1 MINFLKKDVFFV
13 TDVQIYNT
21 YIYHLKTIILRFE
34 EFKLNEDL
42 LQGLDS
48 MGFREAT
55 PVQDQTIPVILQDRD
70 LIACAQTGTGKTAAF
85 ILPVIH
91 KIRTENNSGLSTL
104 VIAPTR
110 ELAQQIDQQIQGLGY
125 FASISSIPVYGGGD
139 GVSWAV
145 QKRSLV
151 SGVNIVVA
159 TPGRLIAMLGSS
171 GVDFSSVKYL
181 ILDEADRMLDM
192 GFFDD
197 IMRIISYLPAKRQ
210 TLLFSAT
217 MPPRIEQLASKILK
231 NPVRINLSLSKPA
244 EGIVQQAF
252 VLYENQKEK
261 MLFHILKDPDYESV
275 LVFAS
280 TRIKVKQISELLK
293 SRSLDVKPFH
303 SDLEQNERQEILRL
317 FKNRKLRIIVAT
329 DVLSRGIDVDN
340 ISLVVNFD
348 APGDPED
355 YVHRVG
361 RTARAAK
368 TGKAI
373 TFIGEKEQRKF
384 AQVEKLIGYKVDK
397 PGIPEKLGKTPD
409 YLPEKKQSSGKSNN
423 AVRRNKRQRPK
434 FKRKN

>member
-1 MINFLKKDVFFV
+1 MK
-13 TDVQIYNT
+13 
-21 YIYHLKTIILRFE
+21 FE
-34 EFKLNEDL
+34 DFKLNKDL
-42 LQGLDS
+42 LAGLDS
-48 MGFREAT
+48 MGFSEAT
-55 PVQDQTIPVILQDRD
+55 PVQDRAIPVILEGRD

-85 ILPVIH
+85 ILPLIH

-125 FASISSIPVYGGGD
+125 FASISSIPVFGGGD

-181 ILDEADRMLDM
+181 VLDEADRMLDM

-197 IMRIISYLPAKRQ
+197 IMRIISYLPEKRQ

-217 MPPRIEQLASKILK
+217 MPPRIEQMASKILK
-231 NPVRINLSLSKPA
+231 KPFRINLSLSKPA
-244 EGIVQQAF
+244 EGIIQQAF
-252 VLYENQKEK
+252 VLYEEQKEK
-261 MLFHILKDPDYESV
+261 MLFHILQDPDFESV

-280 TRIKVKQISELLK
+280 TRVKVKQISELLR
-293 SRSLDVKPFH
+293 SRSLDVKAFH
-303 SDLEQNERQEILRL
+303 SDLEQTERQEIIRL

-340 ISLVVNFD
+340 ISLVINFD

-373 TFIGEKEQRKF
+373 TFIGEKEQGKF
-384 AQVEKLIGYKVDK
+384 AQVEKLIGYQVEKSSV
-397 PGIPEKLGKTPD
+397 PEKLGKTPE
-409 YLPEKKQSSGKSNN
+409 YLPERRKPHNKKKNS
-423 AVRRNKRQRPK
+423 
-434 FKRKN
+434 FKRKKRKGAKPGRKN

>member
-1 MINFLKKDVFFV
+1 MK
-13 TDVQIYNT
+13 
-21 YIYHLKTIILRFE
+21 FE
-34 EFKLNEDL
+34 DFKLNKDL
-42 LQGLDS
+42 LEGLDS
-48 MGFREAT
+48 MGFSEAT
-55 PVQDQTIPVILQDRD
+55 PVQDRAIPVILEGRD

-85 ILPVIH
+85 ILPLIH

-125 FASISSIPVYGGGD
+125 FASISSIPVFGGGD

-181 ILDEADRMLDM
+181 VLDEADRMLDM

-197 IMRIISYLPAKRQ
+197 IMRIISYLPEKRQ

-217 MPPRIEQLASKILK
+217 MPPRIEQMASKILK
-231 NPVRINLSLSKPA
+231 KPFRINLSLSKPA
-244 EGIVQQAF
+244 EGIIQQAF
-252 VLYENQKEK
+252 VLYEEQKEK
-261 MLFHILKDPDYESV
+261 MLFHILQDPDFESV

-280 TRIKVKQISELLK
+280 TRVKVKQISELLR
-293 SRSLDVKPFH
+293 SRSLDVKAFH
-303 SDLEQNERQEILRL
+303 SDLEQTERQEIIRL

-340 ISLVVNFD
+340 ISLVINFD

-373 TFIGEKEQRKF
+373 TFIGEKEQGKF
-384 AQVEKLIGYKVDK
+384 AQVEKLIGYQVEKSSV
-397 PGIPEKLGKTPD
+397 PEKLGKTPE
-409 YLPEKKQSSGKSNN
+409 YLPERRKPHNKKKNS
-423 AVRRNKRQRPK
+423 
-434 FKRKN
+434 FKRKKRKGAKPGRKN

>member
-1 MINFLKKDVFFV
+1 VVSFQKTI
-13 TDVQIYNT
+13 
-21 YIYHLKTIILRFE
+21 IYHLKAILLKFE
-34 EFKLNEDL
+34 DFKLNEDL
-42 LQGLDS
+42 LEGLDS
-48 MGFREAT
+48 MGFSDAT
-55 PVQDQTIPVILQDRD
+55 PVQDQAIPVILEGRD

-85 ILPVIH
+85 ILPLIH
-91 KIRTENNSGLSTL
+91 KIRTEQNSGLSTL

-181 ILDEADRMLDM
+181 VLDEADRMLDM

-197 IMRIISYLPAKRQ
+197 IMRIISYLPEKRQ

-217 MPPRIEQLASKILK
+217 MPPRIEQLAAKILK
-231 NPVRINLSLSKPA
+231 KPFRINLSFSKPA

-252 VLYENQKEK
+252 VLYEDQKEK

-280 TRIKVKQISELLK
+280 TRVKVRQISELLK

-303 SDLEQNERQEILRL
+303 SDLEQTERQEILRL

-340 ISLVVNFD
+340 ISLVINFD

-373 TFIGEKEQRKF
+373 TFIGEREQRKF
-384 AQVEKLIGYKVDK
+384 AQVEKLIGYQVDK
-397 PGIPEKLGKTPD
+397 PNVPEKLGKTPE
-409 YLPEKKQSSGKSNN
+409 YLPE
-423 AVRRNKRQRPK
+423 RRNTQNKTNNSFRRKKRQRAKPG
-434 FKRKN
+434 RKN

>member
-1 MINFLKKDVFFV
+1 MK
-13 TDVQIYNT
+13 
-21 YIYHLKTIILRFE
+21 FE
-34 EFKLNEDL
+34 DFKLNEDL
-42 LQGLDS
+42 LEGLDS
-48 MGFREAT
+48 MGYGEAT
-55 PVQDQTIPVILQDRD
+55 PVQDQAIPVILEGRD

-85 ILPVIH
+85 ILPLIH

-125 FASISSIPVYGGGD
+125 FASISSISVYGGGD

-181 ILDEADRMLDM
+181 VLDEADRMLDM

-197 IMRIISYLPAKRQ
+197 IMRIISYLPEKRQ

-231 NPVRINLSLSKPA
+231 KPFRINLSLSKPA
-244 EGIVQQAF
+244 EGIVQQAY
-252 VLYENQKEK
+252 VLYEDQKEK

-280 TRIKVKQISELLK
+280 TRVKVKQISELLRSK
-293 SRSLDVKPFH
+293 SLDVKPFH
-303 SDLEQNERQEILRL
+303 SDLEQTERQEILRL

-340 ISLVVNFD
+340 ISLVINFD

-384 AQVEKLIGYKVDK
+384 AQVEKLIGYQVDK
-397 PGIPEKLGKTPD
+397 PTTPEKLGKTPG
-409 YLPEKKQSSGKSNN
+409 YSPERSTPNKTNN
-423 AVRRNKRQRPK
+423 SFRRKKRQGAKPW
-434 FKRKN
+434 RKN